1 MSRNYSFK
9 ALKRSIPLL
18 ILMLPALATTFLFD
32 YVTLYGIQIAF
43 RDFRVRDGIWGS
55 QWVGLLHF
63 RRFVSHPMFFTMLR
77 NTLRITAYTLALFPL
92 TVIIALMINEI
103 RSQKYKKVIQM
114 VSYAPHFLSVVV
126 IVSLINLF
134 FARANG
140 LINNIIY
147 QLGGDRID
155 FLSNPDI
162 FHHIFVWSG
171 LWASIGFGTI
181 IYLAALAGVSP
192 ELVDA
197 AKIDGATRVQ
207 VIRHVN
213 VPHIMPTVVILF
225 ILATGGILTLGPER
239 IWLMDNPLV
248 RPGSEVFTT
257 YVMRMGVFGGQF
269 DYTTAITVLN
279 NAAGLIVILI
289 VNKIA
294 KIVSGI
300 GVW

>member
-1 MSRNYSFK
+1 
-9 ALKRSIPLL
+9 
-18 ILMLPALATTFLFD
+18 MLPALATTFLFD

-239 IWLMDNPLV
+239 IWLMDKPLV
-248 RPGSEVFTT
+248 RPGYEVFTT

-279 NAAGLIVILI
+279 NAAGLVVILI